1 MIMNNLNNTITTIIP
16 FYNNAETLPIM
27 LDSILDGVLV
37 PDEIILIDDGS
48 TDDSAD
54 IIKNYVK
61 RYPVIQ
67 YRHQD
72 HKGVSAA
79 RNLGISLAKCTWIS
93 FLDADDYIDPDMY
106 EEMIKAVA
114 DGACDGC
121 LCGYFT
127 HKDEIITSYTRL
139 QSETLQSGDILKAM
153 FTDDTVRGFLFTKLF
168 KADIVKQYSFD
179 ENIAMCEDLLFQ
191 TRYFANNNLKY
202 KYIPKAFYHYI
213 QNVSS
218 ATSTRDFFSNG
229 IFVYKPAFDKIGN
242 IIKEDYVLDSY
253 NSILEYSMY
262 TLLKA
267 YSEGDRRKRT
277 SDQIRAMQKELKST
291 PCKQKSK
298 RRIAYQLAPILFSRF
313 I

>member
-1 MIMNNLNNTITTIIP
+1 MNNLNNTITTIIP
-16 FYNNAETLPIM
+16 FYNNAETLPVM

-54 IIKNYVK
+54 IIKEYVK
-61 RYPVIQ
+61 RYPAIQ
-67 YRHQD
+67 YYHQE

-93 FLDADDYIDPDMY
+93 FLDADDYIEPDMY

-114 DGACDGC
+114 DGMCDGC
-121 LCGYFT
+121 ISGYFT

-139 QSETLQSGDILKAM
+139 QSETLLSNDILKAM
-153 FTDDTVRGFLFTKLF
+153 FTDDTVRGFLVTKLF